1 MYVCMR
7 VCSVFLCI
15 YCYMYQY
22 KIYSMQCML
31 WTDSAGER
39 ERVIRDLD
47 VMVKHRSPH
56 IVQYYGSQIIQKEVG
71 VAVDHCVGVAIVD
84 EAVA

>member
-1 MYVCMR
+1 
-7 VCSVFLCI
+7 
-15 YCYMYQY
+15 
-22 KIYSMQCML
+22 ML

-47 VMVKHRSPH
+47 VMAKHRSPH

-71 VAVDHCVGVAIVD
+71 VAVDHVWAWL
-84 EAVA
+84 

>member
-1 MYVCMR
+1 
-7 VCSVFLCI
+7 
-15 YCYMYQY
+15 
-22 KIYSMQCML
+22 ML

-71 VAVDHCVGVAIVD
+71 VAVDQSGCGCSYIAGKAVDQCVGVALAIVTSYYGSY
-84 EAVA
+84 VAGNL